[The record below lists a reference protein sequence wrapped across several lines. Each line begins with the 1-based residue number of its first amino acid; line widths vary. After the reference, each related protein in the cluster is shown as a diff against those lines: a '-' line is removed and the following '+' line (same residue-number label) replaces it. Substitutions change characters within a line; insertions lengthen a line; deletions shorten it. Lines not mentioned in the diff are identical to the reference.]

1 MAWEDSSLTEF
12 VHRKSRER
20 NGKLEFIEIRKVARN
35 DEIVAMKIVI
45 GDDKDKKELEL
56 SISEW
61 KSILIFF
68 NTIKTKITPT
78 ARSITLP
85 SPVYTTFEST
95 SSTKEVVPEEIQLP
109 KEEKVEEPELSISD
123 IVDSIDKK
131 TELQQE
137 ATAVEQ
143 LEEKISA
150 VIERKQDSEA
160 KIIAA
165 RQDLGEK
172 LKVAERNAK
181 ELVKSLESAEKEGI
195 KDTEQEVI
203 IDLKPFLKESERE
216 VQVEPQI
223 EVLKNDRVIKGDL
236 AKSIQI
242 LGFHETNSSEKVE
255 KQTPVVK
262 LELPTLK
269 AIPKPP
275 ALQKVEVKDAPKESS
290 IDFKSINEIA
300 ELFPDL
306 KEAGSG
312 AIEGKIADI
321 DLKGKKID
329 EISNE
334 IVKKAI
340 SLQNEIDMND
350 EEKAKRIEEA
360 MQEVSLLMPDGPA
373 RDFVNYMLEKR
384 RKVTKDTEDELPAI
398 PKVTVESVATTIK
411 PKDTLEILEETE
423 VIDEKIPEPLIKKEP
438 ELIVEDVPTI
448 WELMEEKEKIDQEN
462 EIIKESKTQKL
473 PFTIAVSSEVE
484 TEKPK
489 IKEKKLRFW

>member
-1 MAWEDSSLTEF
+1 
-12 VHRKSRER
+12 
-20 NGKLEFIEIRKVARN
+20 
-35 DEIVAMKIVI
+35 
-45 GDDKDKKELEL
+45 
-56 SISEW
+56 
-61 KSILIFF
+61 
-68 NTIKTKITPT
+68 
-78 ARSITLP
+78 
-85 SPVYTTFEST
+85 
-95 SSTKEVVPEEIQLP
+95 
-109 KEEKVEEPELSISD
+109 
-123 IVDSIDKK
+123 
-131 TELQQE
+131 
-137 ATAVEQ
+137 VEQ

-423 VIDEKIPEPLIKKEP
+423 VIDEKIPELLIKKEP